1 MENSNV
7 QYEAKMNAGATEQLC
22 NWWDN
27 LTKTELLAYLADSPE
42 VTADTL
48 REFFKNSNTTLSISL
63 SFDIVTKE
71 ARATFFERK

>member
-1 MENSNV
+1 MENNNV
-7 QYEAKMNAGATEQLC
+7 QYAEKMNAGATEHLR

-48 REFFKNSNTTLSISL
+48 RNFFKNSGTTLTLSL
-63 SFDIVTKE
+63 SFDVASKE
-71 ARATFFERK
+71 ASATFFERT